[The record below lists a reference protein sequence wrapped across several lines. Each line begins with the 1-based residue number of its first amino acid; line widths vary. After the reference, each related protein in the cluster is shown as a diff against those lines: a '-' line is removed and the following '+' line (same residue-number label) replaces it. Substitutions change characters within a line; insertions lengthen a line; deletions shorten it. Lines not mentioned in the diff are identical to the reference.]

1 MTFEK
6 FNKIMKR
13 DYPYLISDD
22 CLKVI
27 PYTYL
32 EQLCIREIANI
43 PVMRSLHVFYIDD
56 KNTAS
61 EVEFKSMVRAF
72 ALCYIRE
79 HEEEIMFREL

>member
-13 DYPYLISDD
+13 DYPYLMSDG
-22 CLKVI
+22 CLSVK

-32 EQLCIREIANI
+32 EQICVKKITNI
-43 PVMRSLHVFYIDD
+43 PLMRSLRVFYIDD

-79 HEEEIMFREL
+79 HEEELLFREF